1 MKVLQII
8 NSHAESAGGAEKL
21 ATQLHRGAL
30 EKGMD
35 STLVCLSRAP
45 SNPREGIFSLG
56 FRSAYH
62 PMAFFRLVRFL
73 RRRRFRDADVIH
85 VHLFPAQLLFV
96 LAARFLRLRATFIT
110 TEHNTFNRRRTL
122 PGAKWIDRFTYAN
135 YRVIVCISD
144 GTLQTMKQWLPET
157 APKLRTIWNGINLS
171 PYAHIPR
178 PGASRPDSSPEI
190 IILSASRL
198 TPQKNHSAALRA
210 MKLLSERQGKQFRFW
225 IAGRGELEGALK
237 AQTRELGL
245 EDRVEFLGF
254 RDDLP
259 DLLARADVFL
269 SVSLWEGFGLSI
281 VEAMAAGLPVVV
293 SDVPGAAEVV
303 GRDTGCGLFAD
314 PSSPG
319 DIAARLE
326 ELLEDAPLRAQ
337 MGARSRSRA
346 ALFDLQRMIDEY
358 AQLYQEVARP

>member
-30 EKGMD
+30 EKGID
-35 STLVCLSRAP
+35 SHLLCLSRAP
-45 SNPREGIFSLG
+45 SDARDHIYSLG
-56 FRSAYH
+56 LSSAYH
-62 PMAFFRLVRFL
+62 PQAFFRLVRFL
-73 RRRRFRDADVIH
+73 RQRRFRDADVIH

-122 PGAKWIDRFTYAN
+122 PGAKAVDRFTYRN
-135 YRVIVCISD
+135 YRKIVCISE
-144 GTLQTMKQWLPET
+144 GTRQTMQQWLPET
-157 APKLRTIWNGINLS
+157 APKLTTIWNGINVS
-171 PYAHIPR
+171 RYADLPVR
-178 PGASRPDSSPEI
+178 SDASGREP

-198 TPQKNHSAALRA
+198 TPQKNHAASLRA
-210 MKLLSERQGKQFRFW
+210 MKLLGERGFRFW

-245 EDRVEFLGF
+245 EDKVEFLGF

-259 DLLARADVFL
+259 DLLSQADVFL

-293 SDVPGAAEVV
+293 GDVPGVAEVV
-303 GRDTGCGLFAD
+303 GRDSGCGLFAD

-326 ELLEDAPLRAQ
+326 ELLGNEELRAQ
-337 MGARSRSRA
+337 MGANSRRRA
-346 ALFDLQRMIDEY
+346 LFFDLQRMIEEY
-358 AQLYQEVARP
+358 VQLYQEVNR